1 MLGAALLLCA
11 GCAGGTARP
20 LTAPE
25 PPAGARDAAA
35 SRTEAAGPAV
45 RIDRGPHDPTPS
57 GATAAR
63 GVYHTLE
70 PGQTLYSLAR
80 AYGVSVETLVRVN
93 RIADPS
99 RLPDGMPI
107 FIPGAARP
115 LDVGPTF
122 SPAPGSR
129 DLPASQRNRPAAEAD
144 AGYSSASMLPA
155 PRGPQFQRPP
165 PGGSGEPPGGGPP
178 EGGSPAPVPP
188 RDGPHRAPGS
198 VSLPT
203 LQWPLHGEIT
213 SGFGRRR
220 HRHAHHEGIDI
231 DGLVGEPILAAAPG
245 TVVRAGRENGY
256 GRFVVV
262 DHGGGLSSLYAHASR
277 LLVHEGDRVEA
288 GEEIA
293 RVGRSGNARGSHL
306 HFEVHRDGRPVNPL
320 PFLQATR

>member
-1 MLGAALLLCA
+1 MQNRPPVRHCASRPSGFLLGAALLLCA
-11 GCAGGTARP
+11 GCAGRAAPP

-25 PPAGARDAAA
+25 PPVGPRDTAA
-35 SRTEAAGPAV
+35 SRAEA
-45 RIDRGPHDPTPS
+45 
-57 GATAAR
+57 AAR

-99 RLPDGMPI
+99 RLPNGMPI

-115 LDVGPTF
+115 LGVGPMFT
-122 SPAPGSR
+122 PASGSR
-129 DLPASQRNRPAAEAD
+129 DLPASQRNRPASEAD
-144 AGYSSASMLPA
+144 AGYSSATILPLPA
-155 PRGPQFQRPP
+155 PRGPQFQAGP

-178 EGGSPAPVPP
+178 EGGPPAPLPP

-203 LQWPLHGEIT
+203 LHWPLRGVIT
-213 SGFGRRR
+213 SGFGKQR

-231 DGLVGEPILAAAPG
+231 DGLVGEPILAAASG